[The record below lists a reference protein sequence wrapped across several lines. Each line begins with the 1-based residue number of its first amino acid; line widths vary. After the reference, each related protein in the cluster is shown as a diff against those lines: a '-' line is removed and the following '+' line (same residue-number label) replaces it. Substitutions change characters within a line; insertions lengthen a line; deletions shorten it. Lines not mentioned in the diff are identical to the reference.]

1 MSNSNEINWKKS
13 FYQALFIYILS
24 MIGGAIIA
32 LQVHFGIITEQEEM
46 KYISNTNISSAILG
60 MILISSIYRP
70 NAKNIFAIWL
80 FLAISSIPNFFIFNA
95 NLDSYIDAMTQMAVF
110 IIFGNFFGILVNVLI
125 TFALKFFKKII

>member
-46 KYISNTNISSAILG
+46 KYISDTNIASVILG

-80 FLAISSIPNFFIFNA
+80 FLAISSIPNVFLFNS
-95 NLDSYIDAMTQMAVF
+95 NLVTYVDAVGQMAF
-110 IIFGNFFGILVNVLI
+110 YLISGNLFGILVNVLI